1 MWRKEK
7 AMHYLKQE
15 NNMTYVLLLSPK
27 NFLVATWKT
36 EKNWQRLVTGKFLVG
51 IALGWGKSLNEGRL
65 VRLMTYLL
73 QGDRGLQSE
82 RRVHCNAEKRWG
94 WGDRVTEAAGPLC
107 LETLKGWGH
116 SAGAV
121 RPRPA
126 QAWHHGPSTHSTL
139 HLWPHGTLKIHVMKV
154 EERGNSLVFY
164 PLLWSIVCFLKK
176 KIKALKSQI
185 NPDKL

>member
-1 MWRKEK
+1 MCFFVPKE
-7 AMHYLKQE
+7 
-15 NNMTYVLLLSPK
+15 LSSG
-27 NFLVATWKT
+27 NVKT
-36 EKNWQRLVTGKFLVG
+36 EKNWQRLATGKFLVG

-82 RRVHCNAEKRWG
+82 RRHCNAEKRWAEESG
-94 WGDRVTEAAGPLC
+94 WQRLQGLC
-107 LETLKGWGH
+107 VWKHWKAEDIQQELCALDQ
-116 SAGAV
+116 
-121 RPRPA
+121 PRPDTMG
-126 QAWHHGPSTHSTL
+126 QAHTAL